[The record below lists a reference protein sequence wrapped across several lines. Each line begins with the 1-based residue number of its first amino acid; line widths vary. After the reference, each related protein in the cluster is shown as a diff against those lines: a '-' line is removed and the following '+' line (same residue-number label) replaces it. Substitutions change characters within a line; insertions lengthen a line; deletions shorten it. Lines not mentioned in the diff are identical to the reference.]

1 MPEHRTMRRLPLKGV
16 GGLVF
21 TAGIVVLAV
30 VYVPVF
36 RWFLAIAI
44 PVGVIIALALRFW
57 HKRAPITEPENKK
70 KVLHLDDR

>member
-1 MPEHRTMRRLPLKGV
+1 MRRLPLKGI
-16 GGLVF
+16 GGLAF
-21 TAGIVVLAV
+21 MAAVVTLAV

-44 PVGVIIALALRFW
+44 PLGVVVALVLHCW
-57 HKRAPITEPENKK
+57 HKHAPVREPENKK

>member
-1 MPEHRTMRRLPLKGV
+1 MRRLPLKGV

-21 TAGIVVLAV
+21 TAAIVVLAL

-44 PVGVIIALALRFW
+44 PIGIVIALVLHFW
-57 HKRAPITEPENKK
+57 YKRAPVSEPEDKK

>member
-1 MPEHRTMRRLPLKGV
+1 MPEHGTMRRLPLKGM

-21 TAGIVVLAV
+21 TAAVVAVAV

-44 PVGVIIALALRFW
+44 PIGIVIALALHFW
-57 HKRAPITEPENKK
+57 HKRAPVSEPENKK

>member
-1 MPEHRTMRRLPLKGV
+1 MPEHGRMRRLPLKGV

-21 TAGIVVLAV
+21 TAAILALGV

-44 PVGVIIALALRFW
+44 PIGVVIALMLHLW
-57 HKRAPITEPENKK
+57 HKHTPVPQPEDKK
-70 KVLHLDDR
+70 KVLHLDDQ

>member
-1 MPEHRTMRRLPLKGV
+1 MPERHTMRRLPLKGV

-36 RWFLAIAI
+36 RWFLAVAI
-44 PVGVIIALALRFW
+44 PIGVIIALALRYW
-57 HKRAPITEPENKK
+57 HKRAPITEPENRK

>member
-1 MPEHRTMRRLPLKGV
+1 MRRLPLKGV

-21 TAGIVVLAV
+21 TAGILLLAV

-44 PVGVIIALALRFW
+44 PVGLIIALALRFW

>member
-1 MPEHRTMRRLPLKGV
+1 MRRLPLKGV

-21 TAGIVVLAV
+21 TAGILLLAV

>member
-1 MPEHRTMRRLPLKGV
+1 MPEHGTIRRLPLKGV

-21 TAGIVVLAV
+21 TAAIVVLAV
-30 VYVPVF
+30 VYVVF

-44 PVGVIIALALRFW
+44 PIGVIIALALHFW
-57 HKRAPITEPENKK
+57 HKRAPITEPKNKK

>member
-1 MPEHRTMRRLPLKGV
+1 MLEHGTIRRLPLKGV

-21 TAGIVVLAV
+21 TAAVVVLAV

-44 PVGVIIALALRFW
+44 PIGVIVALALHFW
-57 HKRAPITEPENKK
+57 HKRTPVSEPENKK

>member
-1 MPEHRTMRRLPLKGV
+1 MRRLPLKGV

-44 PVGVIIALALRFW
+44 PIGVIIALALRFW
-57 HKRAPITEPENKK
+57 HKRAPITEPENRK

>member
-1 MPEHRTMRRLPLKGV
+1 MPEHGTMRRLPLKGV

-21 TAGIVVLAV
+21 TAAIVVLAV

-44 PVGVIIALALRFW
+44 PIGVIIALALRFW